1 LPIGGKVELKKLA
14 GSFCLGKTK
23 LASSLHRNHRRGR
36 KETINAFFNPKPATS
51 LSILN
56 LPYRRIIMS
65 KNTVVK
71 AANRKAPVA
80 NKSVKTALKVVRSES
95 NTVAEKGR
103 EFVLAT
109 VGAAAIVRK
118 QGEKLVANFFDETA
132 QIRNRATKLATNVV
146 GDVQEQANGVLAQ
159 VKSAAAANLGWVGEK
174 AQDQMGKV
182 LNRIGVPSKADVN
195 ELSRRV
201 ADLHKQVKA
210 LKKAA

>member
-1 LPIGGKVELKKLA
+1 MA
-14 GSFCLGKTK
+14 
-23 LASSLHRNHRRGR
+23 
-36 KETINAFFNPKPATS
+36 
-51 LSILN
+51 
-56 LPYRRIIMS
+56 

-71 AANRKAPVA
+71 AASRKTSEASKAVKATAKVA
-80 NKSVKTALKVVRSES
+80 RVEA

-118 QGEKLVANFFDETA
+118 QGEKLVTNFFDETA
-132 QIRNRATKLATNVV
+132 QLRSRATKLATNVV

-159 VKSAAAANLGWVGEK
+159 VKSAAATNLGWVGEK

-182 LNRIGVPSKADVN
+182 LSRIGVPTKADVN
-195 ELSRRV
+195 ELSLRV

>member
-1 LPIGGKVELKKLA
+1 MA
-14 GSFCLGKTK
+14 
-23 LASSLHRNHRRGR
+23 
-36 KETINAFFNPKPATS
+36 
-51 LSILN
+51 
-56 LPYRRIIMS
+56 

-71 AANRKAPVA
+71 AASRKTTNA
-80 NKSVKTALKVVRSES
+80 SKVVKAAVKNVRAES
-95 NTVAEKGR
+95 NTVADKGR
-103 EFVLAT
+103 EFVLAS

-118 QGEKLVANFFDETA
+118 QGEKLVANFFGETA
-132 QIRNRATKLATNVV
+132 QLRSRAAKLATNVV

-182 LNRIGVPSKADVN
+182 LSRIGVPTKADVN

-201 ADLHKQVKA
+201 ADLHKQVVA

>member
-1 LPIGGKVELKKLA
+1 
-14 GSFCLGKTK
+14 
-23 LASSLHRNHRRGR
+23 
-36 KETINAFFNPKPATS
+36 
-51 LSILN
+51 
-56 LPYRRIIMS
+56 MS

-71 AANRKAPVA
+71 AVNRKTSDAKKAV
-80 NKSVKTALKVVRSES
+80 KSAVKVVRVES

-118 QGEKLVANFFDETA
+118 QGEKLVANFLDETT
-132 QIRNRATKLATNVV
+132 QLRNRATKLATNVV

-182 LNRIGVPSKADVN
+182 LSRIGVPTKADIN

-210 LKKAA
+210 MKKAA

>member
-1 LPIGGKVELKKLA
+1 
-14 GSFCLGKTK
+14 
-23 LASSLHRNHRRGR
+23 
-36 KETINAFFNPKPATS
+36 
-51 LSILN
+51 
-56 LPYRRIIMS
+56 MS

-71 AANRKAPVA
+71 AANRKTTDAKKAV
-80 NKSVKTALKVVRSES
+80 KSAVKVVRVES

-109 VGAAAIVRK
+109 VGAAAIVLK
-118 QGEKLVANFFDETA
+118 QGEKLVANFLDETT
-132 QIRNRATKLATNVV
+132 QLRNRATKLATNVV

-182 LNRIGVPSKADVN
+182 LSRIGVPTKADIN

-210 LKKAA
+210 MKKAA

>member
-1 LPIGGKVELKKLA
+1 
-14 GSFCLGKTK
+14 
-23 LASSLHRNHRRGR
+23 
-36 KETINAFFNPKPATS
+36 
-51 LSILN
+51 
-56 LPYRRIIMS
+56 MS

-71 AANRKAPVA
+71 AVNRKTTDAK
-80 NKSVKTALKVVRSES
+80 KSVKSAAKVVRVES

-118 QGEKLVANFFDETA
+118 QGEKLVANFLDETT
-132 QIRNRATKLATNVV
+132 QLRNRATKLATNVV

-182 LNRIGVPSKADVN
+182 LSGIGVPTKADIN

-210 LKKAA
+210 MKKAA

>member
-1 LPIGGKVELKKLA
+1 
-14 GSFCLGKTK
+14 
-23 LASSLHRNHRRGR
+23 
-36 KETINAFFNPKPATS
+36 
-51 LSILN
+51 
-56 LPYRRIIMS
+56 MS

-71 AANRKAPVA
+71 AANRKTTDAKKAV
-80 NKSVKTALKVVRSES
+80 KSAVKVVRVES

-118 QGEKLVANFFDETA
+118 QGEKLVANFLDETT
-132 QIRNRATKLATNVV
+132 QLRNRATKLATNVV

-182 LNRIGVPSKADVN
+182 LSRIGVPTKADIN

-210 LKKAA
+210 IKKAA

>member
-1 LPIGGKVELKKLA
+1 
-14 GSFCLGKTK
+14 
-23 LASSLHRNHRRGR
+23 
-36 KETINAFFNPKPATS
+36 
-51 LSILN
+51 
-56 LPYRRIIMS
+56 MS

-71 AANRKAPVA
+71 AASRKTTDAKKAV
-80 NKSVKTALKVVRSES
+80 KSAVKVVRVES

-118 QGEKLVANFFDETA
+118 QGEKLVANFLDETT
-132 QIRNRATKLATNVV
+132 QLRNRATKLATNVV

-182 LNRIGVPSKADVN
+182 LSRIGVPTKADIN

-210 LKKAA
+210 MKKAA

>member
-1 LPIGGKVELKKLA
+1 
-14 GSFCLGKTK
+14 
-23 LASSLHRNHRRGR
+23 
-36 KETINAFFNPKPATS
+36 
-51 LSILN
+51 
-56 LPYRRIIMS
+56 MS

-71 AANRKAPVA
+71 AANRKTTDAKKAV
-80 NKSVKTALKVVRSES
+80 KSAVKVVRVES

-118 QGEKLVANFFDETA
+118 QGEKLVANFLDETT
-132 QIRNRATKLATNVV
+132 QLRNRATKLATNVV

-182 LNRIGVPSKADVN
+182 LSRIGVPTKADIN

-210 LKKAA
+210 MKKAA

>member
-1 LPIGGKVELKKLA
+1 
-14 GSFCLGKTK
+14 
-23 LASSLHRNHRRGR
+23 
-36 KETINAFFNPKPATS
+36 
-51 LSILN
+51 
-56 LPYRRIIMS
+56 MS

-71 AANRKAPVA
+71 AASRKAPVA

-118 QGEKLVANFFDETA
+118 QGEKLVANLLDETA
-132 QIRNRATKLATNVV
+132 QFRNRATKLATNVV

-159 VKSAAAANLGWVGEK
+159 VKSAAVANLGWVGEK

-210 LKKAA
+210 MKKAA

>member
-1 LPIGGKVELKKLA
+1 MA
-14 GSFCLGKTK
+14 
-23 LASSLHRNHRRGR
+23 
-36 KETINAFFNPKPATS
+36 
-51 LSILN
+51 
-56 LPYRRIIMS
+56 

-71 AANRKAPVA
+71 AASRKTTEAK
-80 NKSVKTALKVVRSES
+80 KSVKSAVKVVRVEA

-118 QGEKLVANFFDETA
+118 QGEKLVANFLDETA
-132 QIRNRATKLATNVV
+132 QLRSRATKLATNVV

-182 LNRIGVPSKADVN
+182 LSRIGVPTKADVN
-195 ELSRRV
+195 ELSLRV

>member
-1 LPIGGKVELKKLA
+1 
-14 GSFCLGKTK
+14 
-23 LASSLHRNHRRGR
+23 
-36 KETINAFFNPKPATS
+36 
-51 LSILN
+51 
-56 LPYRRIIMS
+56 MS

-71 AANRKAPVA
+71 AASRKVTAA

-118 QGEKLVANFFDETA
+118 QGEKLVANFLDETA
-132 QIRNRATKLATNVV
+132 QLRNRATKLATNVV

-159 VKSAAAANLGWVGEK
+159 FKSAAAANLGWVGEK
-174 AQDQMGKV
+174 AQDQVGKV
-182 LNRIGVPSKADVN
+182 LSRIGVPTKADVN
-195 ELSRRV
+195 ELSLRV

>member
-1 LPIGGKVELKKLA
+1 
-14 GSFCLGKTK
+14 
-23 LASSLHRNHRRGR
+23 
-36 KETINAFFNPKPATS
+36 
-51 LSILN
+51 
-56 LPYRRIIMS
+56 MS

-71 AANRKAPVA
+71 AASRRTSDAK
-80 NKSVKTALKVVRSES
+80 KSVKPTLKVVRSES

-118 QGEKLVANFFDETA
+118 QGEKMVANFLDETA
-132 QIRNRATKLATNVV
+132 QFRNRATKLATNVV

-182 LNRIGVPSKADVN
+182 LSRIGVPTKADVN

-210 LKKAA
+210 MKKAA

>member
-1 LPIGGKVELKKLA
+1 
-14 GSFCLGKTK
+14 
-23 LASSLHRNHRRGR
+23 
-36 KETINAFFNPKPATS
+36 
-51 LSILN
+51 
-56 LPYRRIIMS
+56 MS

-71 AANRKAPVA
+71 AASRKASNASKAV
-80 NKSVKTALKVVRSES
+80 KSAVKNVRAES
-95 NTVAEKGR
+95 NTVADKGR

-118 QGEKLVANFFDETA
+118 QSEKLVANFMDETA
-132 QIRNRATKLATNVV
+132 QLRNRATKLATNVV

-182 LNRIGVPSKADVN
+182 LSRIGVPTKADVSQ
-195 ELSRRV
+195 LSRRV
-201 ADLHKQVKA
+201 DDLHKQVKA

>member
-1 LPIGGKVELKKLA
+1 MA
-14 GSFCLGKTK
+14 
-23 LASSLHRNHRRGR
+23 
-36 KETINAFFNPKPATS
+36 
-51 LSILN
+51 
-56 LPYRRIIMS
+56 

-71 AANRKAPVA
+71 AASRKTSEASKAVKATAKVA
-80 NKSVKTALKVVRSES
+80 RVEA

-118 QGEKLVANFFDETA
+118 QGEKLVTNFFDETA
-132 QIRNRATKLATNVV
+132 QLRSRATKLATNVV

-182 LNRIGVPSKADVN
+182 LSRIGVPTKADVN
-195 ELSRRV
+195 ELSLRV

>member
-1 LPIGGKVELKKLA
+1 
-14 GSFCLGKTK
+14 
-23 LASSLHRNHRRGR
+23 
-36 KETINAFFNPKPATS
+36 
-51 LSILN
+51 
-56 LPYRRIIMS
+56 MS

>member
-1 LPIGGKVELKKLA
+1 
-14 GSFCLGKTK
+14 
-23 LASSLHRNHRRGR
+23 
-36 KETINAFFNPKPATS
+36 
-51 LSILN
+51 
-56 LPYRRIIMS
+56 MS

-71 AANRKAPVA
+71 AASRKTSNASKAV
-80 NKSVKTALKVVRSES
+80 KSAVKNVRAES
-95 NTVAEKGR
+95 NTVADKGR

-118 QGEKLVANFFDETA
+118 QSEKLVANFMDETA
-132 QIRNRATKLATNVV
+132 QLRNRATKLATNVV

-182 LNRIGVPSKADVN
+182 LSRIGVPTKADVSQ
-195 ELSRRV
+195 LSRRV
-201 ADLHKQVKA
+201 DDLHKQVKA

>member
-1 LPIGGKVELKKLA
+1 
-14 GSFCLGKTK
+14 
-23 LASSLHRNHRRGR
+23 
-36 KETINAFFNPKPATS
+36 
-51 LSILN
+51 
-56 LPYRRIIMS
+56 MS

-71 AANRKAPVA
+71 AANRKTTDAKKAV
-80 NKSVKTALKVVRSES
+80 KSAVKVVRVES

-109 VGAAAIVRK
+109 VGAAAIVLK
-118 QGEKLVANFFDETA
+118 QGEKLVANFLDETT
-132 QIRNRATKLATNVV
+132 QLRNRATKLATNVV

-182 LNRIGVPSKADVN
+182 LSRIGVPTKADIN

-210 LKKAA
+210 IKKAA

>member
-1 LPIGGKVELKKLA
+1 MA
-14 GSFCLGKTK
+14 
-23 LASSLHRNHRRGR
+23 
-36 KETINAFFNPKPATS
+36 
-51 LSILN
+51 
-56 LPYRRIIMS
+56 

-71 AANRKAPVA
+71 AASRKTSEA
-80 NKSVKTALKVVRSES
+80 NKAVKATVKVARVEA

-118 QGEKLVANFFDETA
+118 QGEKLVANFLDETA
-132 QIRNRATKLATNVV
+132 QLRSRATKLATNVV

-182 LNRIGVPSKADVN
+182 LSRIGVPTKADVN
-195 ELSRRV
+195 ELSLRV

>member
-1 LPIGGKVELKKLA
+1 
-14 GSFCLGKTK
+14 
-23 LASSLHRNHRRGR
+23 
-36 KETINAFFNPKPATS
+36 
-51 LSILN
+51 
-56 LPYRRIIMS
+56 MS

-71 AANRKAPVA
+71 AASRKTTDAKKAV
-80 NKSVKTALKVVRSES
+80 KSAAKVVRVES

-118 QGEKLVANFFDETA
+118 QGEKLVANFLDETT
-132 QIRNRATKLATNVV
+132 QLRNRATKLATNVV

-182 LNRIGVPSKADVN
+182 LSRIGVPTKADIN

-210 LKKAA
+210 IKKAA

>member
-1 LPIGGKVELKKLA
+1 
-14 GSFCLGKTK
+14 
-23 LASSLHRNHRRGR
+23 
-36 KETINAFFNPKPATS
+36 
-51 LSILN
+51 
-56 LPYRRIIMS
+56 MS
-65 KNTVVK
+65 KNTAVK
-71 AANRKAPVA
+71 AANRKTTDAKKAV
-80 NKSVKTALKVVRSES
+80 KSAVKVVRVES

-118 QGEKLVANFFDETA
+118 QGEKLVANFLDETT
-132 QIRNRATKLATNVV
+132 QLRNRATKLATNVV

-182 LNRIGVPSKADVN
+182 LSRIGVPTKADIN

-210 LKKAA
+210 MKKAA